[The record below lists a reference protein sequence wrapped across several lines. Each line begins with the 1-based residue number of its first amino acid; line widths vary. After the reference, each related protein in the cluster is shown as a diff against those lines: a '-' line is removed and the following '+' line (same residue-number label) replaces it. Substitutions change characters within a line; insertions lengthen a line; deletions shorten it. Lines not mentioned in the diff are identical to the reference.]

1 MINPITIAWLLLP
14 LLAAFLA
21 ALLPV
26 IARSAV
32 VLTCLGTAAMALAA
46 QQSWLPANLQLLGS
60 LGITLRPDG
69 LAAPFLLL
77 NALVCA
83 AVLLD
88 GWGQARSEAWPLLL
102 LVLHGSVNSAIV
114 AADLISIYVALEV
127 VGIATFLLLVLG
139 GARRQVWLGL
149 RLMLVSNTVMLLF
162 LIGCGLL
169 YLEQRSFALAG
180 VGQAGGLVLALLAVA
195 LLTKAEVFVAGLWL
209 PRTNAEGPLEVSA
222 LLSGTVVSAGVVPL
236 LRLSAE
242 ATSLLPVLRWLG
254 IASAAAGVLLAL
266 LEPDLRRLLA
276 WSTLAQ
282 MGLVVI
288 LPAVGGLY
296 ALAHGLAKAALFL
309 LARRIPDPALSGWR
323 QRPLGPS
330 LWWPLMLSSLS
341 IAGLPP
347 LLGFLA
353 KEQLSNQLPGA
364 AGWVVTALGAGTVA
378 VYARIWGSPLS
389 APTARAV
396 TAQSAAPAGASAPD
410 GPGVPTGATLLV
422 AALALLSASPWALP
436 LWAAMDRQALT
447 VAMLKSA
454 SVFAAGLMLHRLLS
468 ASAPASAR
476 GPTPPAPS
484 GAASGSALSTA
495 SGTGATVP
503 APAWRPQLEGL
514 DELLGAIVLL
524 AAVLLGLLGWQP

>member
-1 MINPITIAWLLLP
+1 MNAITIGWLLLP
-14 LLAAFLA
+14 LLTAFLA

-26 IARSAV
+26 IARGGV
-32 VLTCLGTAAMALAA
+32 LLTCLGTAAMALAA
-46 QQSWLPANLQLLGS
+46 QQNWLPASLQLLGP
-60 LGITLRPDG
+60 LGITLQPDG

-88 GWGQARSEAWPLLL
+88 GWGRAQSEAWPLLL

-127 VGIATFLLLVLG
+127 VGIAAFLLLVLG
-139 GARRQVWLGL
+139 GGSRQVWLGV

-162 LIGCGLL
+162 LVGCGLL
-169 YLEQRSFALAG
+169 YIEQRSFALAT
-180 VGQAGGLVLALLAVA
+180 VGQAGGLVLALLTVA

-236 LRLSAE
+236 LRISVE
-242 ATSLLPVLRWLG
+242 AASLLPVLRWLG
-254 IASAAAGVLLAL
+254 IVSAAAGVVLAL
-266 LEPDLRRLLA
+266 LDSDLRRLLA

-296 ALAHGLAKAALFL
+296 ALGHGLAKAALFL
-309 LARRIPDPALSGWR
+309 LARHIPDPALTGWR
-323 QRPLGPS
+323 QRPLAPG
-330 LWWPLMLSSLS
+330 LWWPLMLASLS

-353 KEQLSNQLPGA
+353 KEQLSSQLPAA
-364 AGWVVTALGAGTVA
+364 AGWAVTALGAGTVA
-378 VYARIWGSPLS
+378 VYARIWGP
-389 APTARAV
+389 PGRA
-396 TAQSAAPAGASAPD
+396 ASAAGGGSRGAS
-410 GPGVPTGATLLV
+410 LLA
-422 AALALLSASPWALP
+422 AALVLLSAALWLLP
-436 LWAAMDRQALT
+436 PGTAMAPRDLAA
-447 VAMLKSA
+447 AMLKSGGA
-454 SVFAAGLMLHRLLS
+454 FAAGLVLHRLLS
-468 ASAPASAR
+468 GAGPPQVATPA
-476 GPTPPAPS
+476 THQ
-484 GAASGSALSTA
+484 ALTLPEP
-495 SGTGATVP
+495 G
-503 APAWRPQLEGL
+503 WRPQLEGL

-524 AAVLLGLLGWQP
+524 AALLLGLLGWPS

>member
-1 MINPITIAWLLLP
+1 MNGITIAWLLLP

-26 IARSAV
+26 SARPAAL
-32 VLTCLGTAAMALAA
+32 LTCLGTAGMALAA
-46 QQSWLPANLQLLGS
+46 QQSWLPASLQLLGP
-60 LGITLRPDG
+60 LGITLQPDA

-77 NALVCA
+77 NALVCG

-88 GWGQARSEAWPLLL
+88 SWGRPQSEAWPLLL

-127 VGIATFLLLVLG
+127 VGIATFLLLVEG
-139 GARRQVWLGL
+139 GRRRQVWLGL
-149 RLMLVSNTVMLLF
+149 RLMLVSNTVMLVF

-169 YLEQRSFALAG
+169 YLEQRSFSLVAAG
-180 VGQAGGLVLALLAVA
+180 QSGGLVLALLAVA

-209 PRTNAEGPLEVSA
+209 PRTNAEGPLDVSA
-222 LLSGTVVSAGVVPL
+222 LLSGTVMSAGVLPL
-236 LRLSAE
+236 LRISAE
-242 ATSLLPVLRWLG
+242 AASLLPVLRWLG

-296 ALAHGLAKAALFL
+296 ALGHGLAKAALFL
-309 LARRIPDPALSGWR
+309 LARHIPDPALAGWR
-323 QRPLGPS
+323 QRPLTPR
-330 LWWPLMLSSLS
+330 LWWPLMLASLS

-353 KEQLSNQLPGA
+353 KEQLSTQLPGA

-378 VYARIWGSPLS
+378 VYARIWGPPLQDHSPVS
-389 APTARAV
+389 QPVGGWPDREARGWSPGAV
-396 TAQSAAPAGASAPD
+396 
-410 GPGVPTGATLLV
+410 LLV
-422 AALALLSASPWALP
+422 GALALLSVSPWALP
-436 LWAAMDRQALT
+436 LWTAMDHRALAG
-447 VAMLKSA
+447 AMLKSA
-454 SVFAAGLMLHRLLS
+454 SMFAAGLMLHRLLV
-468 ASAPASAR
+468 APAA
-476 GPTPPAPS
+476 GPVAAVPAPS
-484 GAASGSALSTA
+484 C
-495 SGTGATVP
+495 
-503 APAWRPQLEGL
+503 RPQLEGL
-514 DELLGAIVLL
+514 DDLLGAIVLL

>member
-1 MINPITIAWLLLP
+1 MNAITIAWLLLP

-26 IARSAV
+26 IARGGV
-32 VLTCLGTAAMALAA
+32 LLTCLGTATMALAA
-46 QQSWLPANLQLLGS
+46 QQSWVPTSLQLLGPM
-60 LGITLRPDG
+60 GITLRPDG

-88 GWGQARSEAWPLLL
+88 GWRRPQSEAWPLLL

-127 VGIATFLLLVLG
+127 VGIAAFLLLVLG
-139 GARRQVWLGL
+139 GGRRQVWVGV

-169 YLEQRSFALAG
+169 YLEQRSFTLAA
-180 VGQAGGLVLALLAVA
+180 VGQAGGLVLALLALG

-242 ATSLLPVLRWLG
+242 AASLLPVLRWLG

-296 ALAHGLAKAALFL
+296 ALGHGLAKAALFL
-309 LARRIPDPALSGWR
+309 LARHIADPALAGWR
-323 QRPLGPS
+323 QRPLAPR
-330 LWWPLMLSSLS
+330 LWWPLMLASLS

-353 KEQLSNQLPGA
+353 KEQLSSQLPAA
-364 AGWVVTALGAGTVA
+364 AGWLVTALGAGTVA
-378 VYARIWGSPLS
+378 VYARIWT
-389 APTARAV
+389 APVRP
-396 TAQSAAPAGASAPD
+396 QSDAAAGASPQAS
-410 GPGVPTGATLLV
+410 TGATLLV
-422 AALALLSASPWALP
+422 GALVLLSVSPWVLP
-436 LWAAMDRQALT
+436 LWTAMAPDALAG
-447 VAMLKSA
+447 AMLKSGL
-454 SVFAAGLMLHRLLS
+454 VFAAGLMLHRLLS
-468 ASAPASAR
+468 APGFTAASAPAFATASTTASA
-476 GPTPPAPS
+476 PALDPAAPPA
-484 GAASGSALSTA
+484 
-495 SGTGATVP
+495 
-503 APAWRPQLEGL
+503 APPWRPPLEGL

-524 AAVLLGLLGWQP
+524 GAVLVVLLGWQP

>member
-1 MINPITIAWLLLP
+1 MITAIIVAWLLLP

-26 IARSAV
+26 ISRFAV
-32 VLTCLGTAAMALAA
+32 LLTCLGTAAMALAA
-46 QQSWLPANLQLLGS
+46 QLGWLPASLQLLGP

-88 GWGQARSEAWPLLL
+88 DWRRPESESWPLLL

-139 GARRQVWLGL
+139 GQRRQVWLGL
-149 RLMLVSNTVMLLF
+149 RLMLVSNTVMLVF

-169 YLEQRSFALAG
+169 YLEQRSFALEAAA
-180 VGQAGGLVLALLAVA
+180 QAGGLVLALLTVA

-209 PRTNAEGPLEVSA
+209 PRTNAEAPLEVSA

-236 LRLSAE
+236 LRISTE
-242 ATSLLPVLRWLG
+242 AASLLPVLRWLG
-254 IASAAAGVLLAL
+254 IASAAAGVVLAL

-296 ALAHGLAKAALFL
+296 ALGHGLAKAALFL
-309 LARRIPDPALSGWR
+309 LARHIPDQTLTGWR
-323 QRPLGPS
+323 QRPLAPR
-330 LWWPLMLSSLS
+330 LWWPLMLASLS

-353 KEQLSNQLPGA
+353 KEQLGNQMPGA
-364 AGWVVTALGAGTVA
+364 AGWLVTALGAGTVA
-378 VYARIWGSPLS
+378 VYARIWGP
-389 APTARAV
+389 PGRP
-396 TAQSAAPAGASAPD
+396 QSNTVAGAEAAATSS
-410 GPGVPTGATLLV
+410 PGAVVLV
-422 AALALLSASPWALP
+422 AALLLLSASPWVLP
-436 LWAAMDRQALT
+436 IWRAMDLPSLSAT
-447 VAMLKSA
+447 MLKSA
-454 SVFAAGLMLHRLLS
+454 AVFAAGLMLHRLIT
-468 ASAPASAR
+468 APVTAPLTTPLTT
-476 GPTPPAPS
+476 PT
-484 GAASGSALSTA
+484 
-495 SGTGATVP
+495 
-503 APAWRPQLEGL
+503 WRPQLEGL

>member
-1 MINPITIAWLLLP
+1 MNAITIAWLLLP
-14 LLAAFLA
+14 LLVAFLA

-26 IARSAV
+26 VARSGV
-32 VLTCLGTAAMALAA
+32 LLTCLGTAAMALAA
-46 QQSWLPANLQLLGS
+46 HQSWLPTSLQLLGV

-88 GWGQARSEAWPLLL
+88 GWRRPQSEAWPLLL
-102 LVLHGSVNSAIV
+102 LVLHGCVNSAIV

-127 VGIATFLLLVLG
+127 VGIAAFLLLVLG
-139 GARRQVWLGL
+139 GRRQQVWLGL

-169 YLEQRSFALAG
+169 YLEQRSFALEAT
-180 VGQAGGLVLALLAVA
+180 GQAGGLVLALLAVA

-236 LRLSAE
+236 LRISAE

-296 ALAHGLAKAALFL
+296 ALGHGLAKAALFL
-309 LARRIPDPALSGWR
+309 LARHIPDPALAGWR
-323 QRPLGPS
+323 QRPLAPR
-330 LWWPLMLSSLS
+330 LWWPLMLASLS

-353 KEQLSNQLPGA
+353 KEQLSSQLPGA
-364 AGWVVTALGAGTVA
+364 AGWLVTALGAGTVA
-378 VYARIWGSPLS
+378 VYARIW
-389 APTARAV
+389 APPAPQ
-396 TAQSAAPAGASAPD
+396 QSDADAGASPPAS
-410 GPGVPTGATLLV
+410 TGATVLV
-422 AALALLSASPWALP
+422 GALVLLSVSPWVLP
-436 LWAAMDRQALT
+436 LWTAMAPDALAG
-447 VAMLKSA
+447 AMLKSGL
-454 SVFAAGLMLHRLLS
+454 VFAAGLMLHHLLTAPGFAA
-468 ASAPASAR
+468 ASAPASATASAPAL
-476 GPTPPAPS
+476 GPAAPIPAP
-484 GAASGSALSTA
+484 
-495 SGTGATVP
+495 P
-503 APAWRPQLEGL
+503 WRPQLEGL

-524 AAVLLGLLGWQP
+524 GAVLVGLLGWQP

>member
-1 MINPITIAWLLLP
+1 MNPITIAWLLLP

-21 ALLPV
+21 ALLPLL
-26 IARSAV
+26 ARPAV
-32 VLTCLGTAAMALAA
+32 LLTCLGTAAMALAA
-46 QQSWLPANLQLLGS
+46 QQSWLPDSLQLLGP
-60 LGITLRPDG
+60 LGITLQPDA

-88 GWGQARSEAWPLLL
+88 GWGRPRSKAWPLLL

-139 GARRQVWLGL
+139 GRRRQVWLGL

-169 YLEQRSFALAG
+169 YLEQRSFALFG
-180 VGQAGGLVLALLAVA
+180 VGQASGLVLALLAVA

-209 PRTNAEGPLEVSA
+209 PRTNAEGPLDVSA

-236 LRLSAE
+236 LRISAE
-242 ATSLLPVLRWLG
+242 AASLLPVLRWLG

-288 LPAVGGLY
+288 LPAVGGLS
-296 ALAHGLAKAALFL
+296 ALGHGLAKAALFL
-309 LARRIPDPALSGWR
+309 LLRRIPDPALAGWR
-323 QRPLGPS
+323 QRPLAPR
-330 LWWPLMLSSLS
+330 LWWPLMLASLS

-353 KEQLSNQLPGA
+353 KDQLSSQLPGA
-364 AGWVVTALGAGTVA
+364 AGWLVTAISAGTVA
-378 VYARIWGSPLS
+378 VYARIWGPPLS
-389 APTARAV
+389 ALRAPP
-396 TAQSAAPAGASAPD
+396 ASPQSAAAAGASATD
-410 GPGVPTGATLLV
+410 GAGAPAGATLLV
-422 AALALLSASPWALP
+422 AALVLLSASPWALP

-447 VAMLKSA
+447 GAMLKTA
-454 SVFAAGLMLHRLLS
+454 SVFAAGLMLHHLLS
-468 ASAPASAR
+468 ASADAAAAAGPVS
-476 GPTPPAPS
+476 GPTSDPA
-484 GAASGSALSTA
+484 A
-495 SGTGATVP
+495 GTGAALP
-503 APAWRPQLEGL
+503 AAGWRPQLEGL

-524 AAVLLGLLGWQP
+524 AAALLGLLGWQP

>member
-1 MINPITIAWLLLP
+1 MTTAIAIAWLLLP

-26 IARSAV
+26 IGRFAV
-32 VLTCLGTAAMALAA
+32 LLTCLATAAMALAA
-46 QQSWLPANLQLLGS
+46 HQDWLPASLQLLGP

-88 GWGQARSEAWPLLL
+88 DWRRPESESWPLLL

-127 VGIATFLLLVLG
+127 VGIAAFLLLVLG
-139 GARRQVWLGL
+139 GHRRQVWLGL

-162 LIGCGLL
+162 LVGCGLL
-169 YLEQRSFALAG
+169 YLEQRSFALEAAG
-180 VGQAGGLVLALLAVA
+180 RASGLALALLVVA

-242 ATSLLPVLRWLG
+242 ATSLLPVLRWIG
-254 IASAAAGVLLAL
+254 IASAAAGVVLAL
-266 LEPDLRRLLA
+266 LEADLRRLLA

-296 ALAHGLAKAALFL
+296 ALGHGLAKAALFL
-309 LARRIPDPALSGWR
+309 LARHIPDQALAGWR
-323 QRPLGPS
+323 QRPLAPG
-330 LWWPLMLSSLS
+330 LWWPLMLASLS

-353 KEQLSNQLPGA
+353 KEQLANQLPGA
-364 AGWVVTALGAGTVA
+364 AGWLVTALGAGTVA
-378 VYARIWGSPLS
+378 VYARIWGPPGRPRSD
-389 APTARAV
+389 
-396 TAQSAAPAGASAPD
+396 AGAGAGAAASSS
-410 GPGVPTGATLLV
+410 PGAGVLV
-422 AALALLSASPWALP
+422 AALLLLSAGPWALP
-436 LWAAMDRQALT
+436 LWSAMDPQSLAG
-447 VAMLKSA
+447 AMLKSA
-454 SVFAAGLMLHRLLS
+454 SVFAAGLMLHRLLT
-468 ASAPASAR
+468 APAASLPA
-476 GPTPPAPS
+476 TPPTAP
-484 GAASGSALSTA
+484 T
-495 SGTGATVP
+495 
-503 APAWRPQLEGL
+503 WRPQLEGL

>member
-1 MINPITIAWLLLP
+1 MNGITIAWLLLP

-21 ALLPV
+21 ALLPAV
-26 IARSAV
+26 ARAAV
-32 VLTCLGTAAMALAA
+32 LLTCLGTGSMALAA
-46 QQSWLPANLQLLGS
+46 QQSWLPASLQLLGP
-60 LGITLRPDG
+60 LGITIQPDV

-88 GWGQARSEAWPLLL
+88 GWGRPSREAWPLLL

-127 VGIATFLLLVLG
+127 VGIAAFLLLVLG
-139 GARRQVWLGL
+139 GGRRQVWLGL

-162 LIGCGLL
+162 LIGCALL
-169 YLEQRSFALAG
+169 YLEQHSFALAG

-236 LRLSAE
+236 LRISAE
-242 ATSLLPVLRWLG
+242 AVSLLPVLRWLG

-296 ALAHGLAKAALFL
+296 ALGHGLAKAALFL
-309 LARRIPDPALSGWR
+309 LARHIPDRALAGWR
-323 QRPLGPS
+323 QRPLAPR
-330 LWWPLMLSSLS
+330 LWWPLMLASLS

-353 KEQLSNQLPGA
+353 KEQLSSQLPGA
-364 AGWVVTALGAGTVA
+364 AGWLVTALGAGTVA
-378 VYARIWGSPLS
+378 VYARIWGSPLATLS
-389 APTARAV
+389 TPAGSPHGIA
-396 TAQSAAPAGASAPD
+396 SAAAGATPAAA
-410 GPGVPTGATLLV
+410 TGATMLV
-422 AALALLSASPWALP
+422 GALVLLSVSPWVLP
-436 LWAAMDRQALT
+436 LWTAMDPQELAG
-447 VAMLKSA
+447 AMLKSA
-454 SVFAAGLMLHRLLS
+454 SVFAAGLMLHRLLHAS
-468 ASAPASAR
+468 AYAPVSATVSAPAA
-476 GPTPPAPS
+476 
-484 GAASGSALSTA
+484 GAATP
-495 SGTGATVP
+495 VP

-514 DELLGAIVLL
+514 DELLGAIVML
-524 AAVLLGLLGWQP
+524 AAVLLALLGWQP

>member
-1 MINPITIAWLLLP
+1 MTAITIAWLLLP

-21 ALLPV
+21 ALLRP
-26 IARSAV
+26 IARLAGL
-32 VLTCLGTAAMALAA
+32 LTCLGTAGMALAA
-46 QQSWLPANLQLLGS
+46 QQSWLPASLQVLGP

-88 GWGQARSEAWPLLL
+88 DWGRPRSESWPLLL

-139 GARRQVWLGL
+139 GQRQQVWLGL

-169 YLEQRSFALAG
+169 YLEQRSFTLEAAG
-180 VGQAGGLVLALLAVA
+180 RAGGLVLALLVVA

-236 LRLSAE
+236 LRLSGE

-254 IASAAAGVLLAL
+254 IASAAAGVVLAL
-266 LEPDLRRLLA
+266 LEPNLRRLLA

-296 ALAHGLAKAALFL
+296 ALGHGLAKAALFL
-309 LARRIPDPALSGWR
+309 LARHIPDQALGGWR
-323 QRPLGPS
+323 QRPLAPH
-330 LWWPLMLSSLS
+330 LWWPLMVASLS

-353 KEQLSNQLPGA
+353 KEQLGSQLPGA
-364 AGWVVTALGAGTVA
+364 AGWLVTALGAGTVA
-378 VYARIWGSPLS
+378 VYARIWGPPGRQRSDEVDGAEAAASSSPG
-389 APTARAV
+389 
-396 TAQSAAPAGASAPD
+396 AG
-410 GPGVPTGATLLV
+410 VLV
-422 AALALLSASPWALP
+422 AALLLLSASPWALP
-436 LWAAMDRQALT
+436 LWSAMDPQSLSE
-447 VAMLKSA
+447 AMLKSA
-454 SVFAAGLMLHRLLS
+454 AVFAVGLMLHRLLT
-468 ASAPASAR
+468 APASTLPATPLTAR
-476 GPTPPAPS
+476 T
-484 GAASGSALSTA
+484 
-495 SGTGATVP
+495 
-503 APAWRPQLEGL
+503 WQPQLEGL